1 MTWGVHHY
9 GIEGHRADK
18 EEDEAELA
26 ALRVATELPP
36 WPSGELVAPILGA
49 IVSETVNRHSRP
61 SCSRH
66 TGVATR
72 SGWPPCKG
80 STSTIQR

>member
-1 MTWGVHHY
+1 MLPGASDTHVAEFFPWFVTEASGFGDRWGVHHY

-18 EEDEAELA
+18 EEDEADLA

-49 IVSETVNRHSRP
+49 IVSGEEAVTSR
-61 SCSRH
+61 
-66 TGVATR
+66 
-72 SGWPPCKG
+72 
-80 STSTIQR
+80 